1 MSLSPITV
9 ITATLGDKDFVF
21 LTPAA
26 PLPCPLST
34 KSNKEIKTREMKFV
48 SKDSISSIFI
58 SSVVL
63 LRFIEIGV

>member
-1 MSLSPITV
+1 MSPITV
-9 ITATLGDKDFVF
+9 ITATLGDKNFVF
-21 LTPAA
+21 LTPPALLR
-26 PLPCPLST
+26 PLTT
-34 KSNKEIKTREMKFV
+34 KYNKEIKTPGMKFV

>member
-26 PLPCPLST
+26 LPRPLST